1 MAAWLAVDKDGTEVS
16 MQTRSLFEVKTSGGQ
31 IHGTIALMK
40 LSMISL
46 KFLKAQSKNSSE
58 EN

>member
-1 MAAWLAVDKDGTEVS
+1 MVLNVS
-16 MQTRSLFEVKTSGGQ
+16 MQTRSLFEVKTSGVQ
-31 IHGTIALMK
+31 IRGTIALMK

>member
-1 MAAWLAVDKDGTEVS
+1 MVQNVS
-16 MQTRSLFEVKTSGGQ
+16 MQTRSLFEVKTSGVQ